1 MMSRLIFTLLLLLG
15 AFLDVASAQI
25 DIGQEDPRVP
35 LYREDSLGNYSARR
49 TGTMA
54 GNRISTLYYN
64 YGEIGYWQFA
74 PSMEWPSGSGHN
86 YLDGTAVL
94 IAARVTTAT
103 NYRITPL
110 VSAYREEYSSDP
122 ITGVPWGLEPVPG
135 YANPVANSPAIDANG
150 NYTVIVKQDTVS
162 TLPTVWPSALALDPS
177 WNGKWYGYFGKGVS
191 NADFET
197 FFVMDDSQ
205 DKKFTRPPFNYYPL
219 ASDSNRGGLGL
230 RVEVRGFQ
238 WSHVLAEDVI
248 FWHYDIVNISDHT
261 YDSTAF
267 GFYADPGVGGAN
279 STEPANSAYY
289 NTSLNVAYTWAPSGL
304 GVPGNWKTGYLG
316 FAYLESPGNPFD
328 GIDNDRDGMIDE
340 RRDDN
345 IDNNHNWVPYS
356 DLNGN
361 GKWDPGE
368 PLNDDVGADGLGP
381 WDLDYPGP
389 DKGEG
394 DGLPTP
400 GEPHFDATDK
410 DESDQIGLTAV
421 TLGTLA
427 DKGPTGTWPKNDNA
441 MWKAMNNGFVDTS
454 VANTNIQMVFASGP
468 FILGKGL
475 RERFSMALIMGN
487 DLNQVLQHK
496 GTVQQ
501 IYNAN
506 YNFSKPPYKPL
517 VHAVAGD
524 RKVYLYWD
532 SRAEQFRDSFLG
544 YQNGDPKQGYK
555 KTFEGYTVYRSEDAQ
570 FEDDKKITDSQG
582 EPVYWLPIAQFDLVD
597 SIMGPDP
604 VGINGARFWRGSN
617 TGLQHSFVDTT
628 VENGK
633 TYYYAVC
640 SYSTG
645 DTAYSDVSGVI
656 SGLQPTECS
665 KIITQNYAGT
675 ITFVDQN
682 CAVVVPNAPVAGYVP
697 PQIVG
702 SLSKVSSGIGTGSLS
717 AEVLDP
723 VAIVPGAQYDIIFS
737 AQGTIPTYKTN
748 TYSVVRTDS
757 GVADTLLRG
766 IDATVFGS
774 NVFSSPFDGMVFSF
788 RNDTSIAIN
797 DSLTG
802 WYGSSSN
809 LNLVVIRYPGSNSV
823 PWPSDFQMQFYDQP
837 VDTVQTGSGKAPVNY
852 IVTDLNSGQKVK
864 NFIVDND
871 NSKSLTLGDDIVLT
885 RTPAGG
891 GADQRLWEI
900 HYQGPP
906 NPAIAPVYPKSGD
919 KFMIY
924 TRRPFGN
931 GDYFSFSTK
940 SMSVSKTTAVQDLS
954 KISVVPNPYLA
965 TAAWEPRSLYPTG
978 RGSRQI
984 DFIHLPARC
993 TIRIYTMSGA
1003 LVKTLYKNDSNLNSG
1018 GSISWDLVSDDG
1030 MDIAYGV
1037 YIFHVDA
1044 PGIGNYIG
1052 KFAVIK

>member
-1 MMSRLIFTLLLLLG
+1 MKRRLFTILLLLLG
-15 AFLDVASAQI
+15 VLSEFAMAQI

-35 LYREDSLGNYSARR
+35 LYRADSLGNYRYRR
-49 TGTMA
+49 QGIMV
-54 GNRISTLYYN
+54 GNRINTLYYN
-64 YGEIGYWQFA
+64 YGEIGYWEFA
-74 PSMEWPSGSGHN
+74 PSVEWPAGSGHN

-94 IAARVTTAT
+94 IGARVTTRSGQ
-103 NYRITPL
+103 RITPL
-110 VSAYREEYSSDP
+110 ISAYREQYSEDP
-122 ITGVPWGLEPVPG
+122 VTGVPWGLEPVPG
-135 YANPVANSPAIDANG
+135 YANPSGTSPAVDASG
-150 NYTVIVKQDTVS
+150 NYNNS
-162 TLPTVWPSALALDPS
+162 LPPTWPAALGLDPS
-177 WNGKWYGYFGKGVS
+177 WNEKWYGYFGKGVS

-197 FFVMDDSQ
+197 FFVMDDAQ
-205 DKKFTRPPFNYYPL
+205 DKKFTLPPFNYYPI
-219 ASDSNRGGLGL
+219 ASDTERGGLGL

-289 NTSLNVAYTWAPSGL
+289 NTSLNIAYTWAPSGI
-304 GVPGNWKTGYLG
+304 GNPGNWKTGYLG

-345 IDNNHNWVPYS
+345 IDNNHNWVPYT

-361 GKWDPGE
+361 GKWDSDE
-368 PLNDDVGADGLGP
+368 PLNDDVGQDGVGP
-381 WDLDYPGP
+381 WDPGYTGP
-389 DKGEG
+389 DIGEG
-394 DGLPTP
+394 DGLPTH

-410 DESDQIGLTAV
+410 DESDQIGLTSV

-427 DKGPTGTWPKNDNA
+427 DKGPTGMWPKNDNT
-441 MWKAMNNGFVDTS
+441 MWKSMNNGFVDTS

-487 DLNQVLQHK
+487 DLSQILQHK
-496 GTVQQ
+496 QTVQQ

-506 YNFSKPPYKPL
+506 YNFSKPPYKPT

-524 RKVYLYWD
+524 RRVFLYWD
-532 SRAEQFRDSFLG
+532 NVAEQFRDPFLG
-544 YQNGDPKQGYK
+544 YQNGDPRLGYK
-555 KTFEGYTVYRSEDAQ
+555 KTFEGYTIYRSEDPQ
-570 FEDDKKITDSQG
+570 FEDDKIITDSKG
-582 EPVYWLPIAQFDLVD
+582 EPVYWKPIAQFDLVD
-597 SIMGPDP
+597 SIFGPDP

-628 VENGK
+628 VEDGK

-640 SYSTG
+640 SYSMG
-645 DTAYSDVSGVI
+645 DTAYGTT
-656 SGLQPTECS
+656 GLQPTECS
-665 KIITQNYAGT
+665 KIITQDYSGK

-682 CAVVVPNAPVAGYVP
+682 CAVVIPNAPVAGYVP

-702 SLSKVSSGIGTGSLS
+702 NLQKVTSGIGTGAIS
-717 AEVLDP
+717 AQVLDP
-723 VAIVPGAQYDIIFS
+723 AAIKSGAQYRIVFKAS
-737 AQGTIPTYKTN
+737 GTFPSY
-748 TYSVVRTDS
+748 RTVSYDVIRNY
-757 GVADTLLRG
+757 GGAADTLERSS
-766 IDATVFGS
+766 DATVFGPT
-774 NVFSSPFDGMVFSF
+774 VFSPPFDGMVFSF
-788 RNDTSIAIN
+788 RNDTTVSVN
-797 DSLTG
+797 DTLTG

-809 LNLVVIRYPGSNSV
+809 LNLAVIRYPSGGIA
-823 PWPSDFQMQFYDQP
+823 WPSDFQVEFYDHA
-837 VDTVQTGSGKAPVNY
+837 VDTVISSTTPIPVNY
-852 IVTDLNSGQKVK
+852 IITDINAGQRLES
-864 NFIVDND
+864 IIIDND
-871 NSKSLTLGDDIVLT
+871 ASGTLSLGDDIILT
-885 RTPAGG
+885 RSQGVGKPAL
-891 GADQRLWEI
+891 RLWEI
-900 HYQGPP
+900 HYQGPQ
-906 NPAIAPVYPKSGD
+906 NPAIAPVMPKAGD

-924 TRRPFGN
+924 TNRPFGN
-931 GDYFSFSTK
+931 GDYFSFATK
-940 SMSVSKTTAVQDLS
+940 AMTVSDSAAGSDLS
-954 KISVVPNPYLA
+954 KISVVPNPYIA
-965 TAAWEPRSLYPTG
+965 TASWEPRSLYPTG
-978 RGSRQI
+978 RGTREI
-984 DFIHLPARC
+984 DFVHLPAKC

-1037 YIFHVDA
+1037 YLFEVES
-1044 PGIGNYIG
+1044 PGVGKYIG

>member
-1 MMSRLIFTLLLLLG
+1 MKGRLLVTFLLLIGSLSDF
-15 AFLDVASAQI
+15 AQAQI

-35 LYREDSLGNYSARR
+35 LYRADSLGNYRYRR
-49 TGTMA
+49 QGTMV
-54 GNRISTLYYN
+54 GNRINTLYYN
-64 YGEIGYWQFA
+64 YGEIGFWQFF
-74 PSMEWPSGSGHN
+74 PSIEWPAGSGHN

-94 IAARVTTAT
+94 IGARVTTPSGL
-103 NYRITPL
+103 RITPL
-110 VSAYREEYSSDP
+110 VSAYREQYSSDP
-122 ITGVPWGLEPVPG
+122 VTGVPWGLEPVPG
-135 YANPVANSPAIDANG
+135 YANPSGTSPAVDANG
-150 NYTVIVKQDTVS
+150 NYNNS
-162 TLPTVWPSALALDPS
+162 LPPVWPPALGLDPS

-197 FFVMDDSQ
+197 FFVMDDAG
-205 DKKFTRPPFNYYPL
+205 DKKFTLPPFNYYPL
-219 ASDSNRGGLGL
+219 ASDSSRGGLGL

-267 GFYADPGVGGAN
+267 GFYADPGVGGAS

-304 GVPGNWKTGYLG
+304 GNPGNWKTGYLG

-328 GIDNDRDGMIDE
+328 GVDNDRDGMIDE

-345 IDNNHNWVPYS
+345 IDNNHNWVPYT

-361 GKWDPGE
+361 GKWDLNE

-381 WDLDYPGP
+381 WDLDYTGP
-389 DKGEG
+389 DIGEG
-394 DGLPTP
+394 DGLPTH

-427 DKGPTGTWPKNDNA
+427 DKGPTGMWPKNDNV
-441 MWKAMNNGFVDTS
+441 MWKSMNNGFVDTS

-506 YNFSKPPYKPL
+506 YNFSKPPYKPI

-524 RKVYLYWD
+524 RKVFLYWD
-532 SRAEQFRDSFLG
+532 NRAEQFRDSFLG
-544 YQNGDPKQGYK
+544 FQSDDPRQGYK

-570 FEDDKKITDSQG
+570 FEDDKLITDSQG
-582 EPVYWLPIAQFDLVD
+582 EPVYWKPIAQFDIVD
-597 SIMGPDP
+597 TIMGPDP
-604 VGINGARFWRGSN
+604 IGINGARFWRGSN
-617 TGLQHSFVDTT
+617 TGLQHSYVDTT

-640 SYSTG
+640 SYSEG
-645 DTAYSDVSGVI
+645 DSAYTTVAGVVT
-656 SGLQPTECS
+656 GLQPTECS
-665 KIITQNYAGT
+665 KIITQDYSGT

-682 CAVVVPNAPVAGYVP
+682 CAVVVPNASVAGYIP

-702 SLSKVSSGIGTGSLS
+702 NTNKVASGIGTGSIS
-717 AEVLDP
+717 SQVLDP
-723 VAIVPGAQYDIIFS
+723 SAIIQGAQYKIIFS
-737 AQGTIPTYKTN
+737 AQGTLPTYRT
-748 TYSVVRTDS
+748 TSYSVCRINNGSV
-757 GVADTLLRG
+757 DTLESNV
-766 IDATVFGS
+766 DATVFGGS
-774 NVFSSPFDGMVFSF
+774 IFSAPFDGMVFSF
-788 RNDTSIAIN
+788 RNDTTVSVD

-802 WYGSSSN
+802 WYGSRSN
-809 LNLVVIRYPGSNSV
+809 LNLSVIRYPSGIA
-823 PWPSDFQMQFYDQP
+823 WPSDFEMAFFDQP
-837 VDTVQTGSGKAPVNY
+837 VDTVLSSTGTMPVNY
-852 IVTDLNSGQKVK
+852 IITDLNSGEKMKSVV
-864 NFIVDND
+864 VDND
-871 NSKSLTLGDDIVLT
+871 LSSSLTLGDDIIMTKSLV
-885 RTPAGG
+885 AGKP
-891 GADQRLWEI
+891 DSKLWEI

-906 NPAIAPVYPKSGD
+906 NPAIPPVYPKSGD
-919 KFMIY
+919 KFIIH
-924 TRRPFGN
+924 TDRPFAN
-931 GDYFSFSTK
+931 GDYFAFSTK
-940 SMSVSKTTAVQDLS
+940 AMSVSNTVASHDLS
-954 KISVVPNPYLA
+954 KISVVPNPYIS
-965 TAAWEPRSLYPTG
+965 TASWEPRSLYPTG
-978 RGSRQI
+978 RGAREI
-984 DFIHLPARC
+984 DFINLPAKC

-1003 LVKTLYKNDSNLNSG
+1003 LVKTLYKNESNLNSG
-1018 GSISWDLVSDDG
+1018 GAITWDLVSDDG

-1044 PGIGNYIG
+1044 PGIGNFIG